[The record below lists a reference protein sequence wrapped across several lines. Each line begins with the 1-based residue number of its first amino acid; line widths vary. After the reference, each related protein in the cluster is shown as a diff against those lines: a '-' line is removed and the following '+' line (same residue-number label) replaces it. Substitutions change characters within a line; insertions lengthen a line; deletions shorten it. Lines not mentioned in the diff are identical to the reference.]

1 MNSMPRGWWEV
12 VPGIRIH
19 TGRLRRAARAME
31 LQVVFLFGSRA
42 KGRAR
47 PDSDVDLAVRTASP
61 RWRDWRWQLRCIR
74 ELAEA
79 VEGAEVDVAFLNEA
93 SPDLLWEACQ
103 GILLY
108 EDQPLRGASLRSYA
122 LRLYEDHEKLR
133 RAALRSLRQSHG
145 RSKTIRRAAG

>member
-1 MNSMPRGWWEV
+1 MARGWQEV

-19 TGRLRRAARAME
+19 MGRLRRAARALG

-42 KGRAR
+42 RGRPHGA
-47 PDSDVDLAVRTASP
+47 SDVELAVRAASP

-79 VEGAEVDVAFLNEA
+79 VEGAEVDVACLNQA
-93 SPDLLWEACQ
+93 SPELLWEACQ

-133 RAALRSLRQSHG
+133 RAALRALRRSHG
-145 RSKTIRRAAG
+145 RSKASRRSAR